1 MKVIGNK
8 ETVSP
13 FPSFYTSKAVGALT
27 LHTGVRYRYML
38 LGGYETANV
47 ISGDQDAFEDVER
60 CKYKQCF

>member
-38 LGGYETANV
+38 LGGCKTAKV
-47 ISGDQDAFEDVER
+47 ISGGYAAFEDVEH
-60 CKYKQCF
+60 CKARNKL